1 MLSSSDCADS
11 YNPSSSPEQILSVA
25 CDIGVLV
32 VCVQRGTRGQE
43 LMDEVCQQLD
53 LAEKDYF
60 GLRYVDVEKQRVSS
74 QLLPTVTDCLA
85 TCPAHAR
92 VVLTTVGTE
101 YSSEVCC

>member
-74 QLLPTVTDCLA
+74 ID
-85 TCPAHAR
+85 
-92 VVLTTVGTE
+92 
-101 YSSEVCC
+101 SFK